1 MEQLVGEK
9 ECYEEGYSE
18 NPHPSCNYQLS
29 KSVHKAI
36 LLSLGA
42 QAHYVRATT
51 TRGNYANRKFLSSW
65 WSTEYTGKYGIE

>member
-29 KSVHKAI
+29 KSVHKVI
-36 LLSLGA
+36 LLLLGS
-42 QAHYVRATT
+42 QALYVIETT
-51 TRGNYANRKFLSSW
+51 TRGN
-65 WSTEYTGKYGIE
+65 